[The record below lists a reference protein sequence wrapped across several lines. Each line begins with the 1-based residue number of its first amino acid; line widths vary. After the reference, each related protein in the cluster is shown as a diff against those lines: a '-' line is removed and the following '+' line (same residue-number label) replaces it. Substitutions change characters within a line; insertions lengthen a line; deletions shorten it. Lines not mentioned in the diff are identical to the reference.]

1 MSNFIILVDYRE
13 TKTEE
18 TDKQETIMLDE
29 QRLVTRLQ
37 AFGHPALF
45 AETDG
50 SKLRYHFKPD
60 VMPTFVRLQK
70 AYQNSLKE
78 PLLIDVAALDK
89 AEQGWRENLAM
100 MRNFKNRRID

>member
-1 MSNFIILVDYRE
+1 MSDFVILVDYRE
-13 TKTEE
+13 TKTEH
-18 TDKQETIMLDE
+18 QETVMLDE

-37 AFGHPALF
+37 AFGHPALY

-50 SKLRYHFKPD
+50 SKLRYHFSPEI
-60 VMPTFVRLQK
+60 MPTYVKLQK

-100 MRNFKNRRID
+100 MRNFKNRRKID